1 MSKRLYLVEILTTFR
16 NSFAIEAESSKI
28 AEDLAMTE
36 CVDGFSQLHLGD
48 QLYRTRE
55 ITEEEYL
62 RTFDGDNDYLSSI
75 PTERKLSYI
84 LKS

>member
-16 NSFAIEAESSKI
+16 NSFAIEADSSLA
-28 AEDLAMTE
+28 AEELAMSE

-48 QLYRTRE
+48 QVYRTRE

-62 RTFDGDNDYLSSI
+62 RTFDLDNDYLSGS
-75 PTERKLSYI
+75 PVERKLSYI
-84 LKS
+84 IKS